1 MAKKRIHQIA
11 KELDV
16 ASADILFLAKELGLE
31 VKTASSGLTPEEEE
45 LVVLSFN
52 ETKNNED
59 TANNDEVSTSDS
71 VSDDDDKPQELED
84 KAEPSEDVEDETE
97 TSVDVEVSDNIQI
110 IEIPSKSTPE
120 ELSELI
126 NVDATQIVGDLMNL
140 GIMQSMTSELNDDEI
155 EKLLEK
161 YDLIPEIIEKVE
173 VKRSEIL
180 QLEEFIDTDE
190 ELLVRSPIITV
201 MGHVDH
207 GKTSLLDYIR
217 NEKVADGEAGGITQH
232 VGAYK
237 VDTGELGITFIDTPG
252 HEAFTQMR
260 ARGANVTDIVVL
272 VVAADDGIMP
282 QTIEAINH
290 SKAAGV
296 PIVVA
301 VNKCDLPDANP
312 ALVKADLTKYEIIAE
327 DLGGDTPVVEVSALK
342 GDGIDDLLETLSLVA
357 EIEELKSNPNANA
370 SGYIIESRMEV
381 GRGNVATVV
390 VTRGTLKQGDFLYAG
405 GAFCRIKSMFDH
417 TNKILKKVIPGSPVD
432 IIGWDES
439 PNSGDQFVVVKNQKE
454 AKSKAEENKT
464 LLKDFDSS
472 AYTVQ
477 SRVSEMMKLLQEGEL
492 NTINIILKADTNG
505 SVEAI
510 KDGLMKLSSD
520 EVQIQIVH
528 SAVGG
533 IVLSD
538 VDLAGATSSLIVGFN
553 VRPDSQ
559 ARNMAQSKGIDVRT
573 YQIIYELLDDI
584 TEALQGEMTIKTEE
598 AVIGMVDVRTTF
610 RAPKVGVVAGSIVT
624 EGRVEIDSKAR
635 LLRDGVVIYEGTVT
649 SLRRF
654 KDNVEKVLEG
664 LECGIGLTDYK
675 DIKEGDV
682 IEILGEV
689 EIK

>member
-31 VKTASSGLTPEEEE
+31 VKTASSGLTSEEEE

-52 ETKNNED
+52 ETKDNEN
-59 TANNDEVSTSDS
+59 TTNNDVVSTSDS
-71 VSDDDDKPQELED
+71 TSDAEDKPQEVEEKADPVED
-84 KAEPSEDVEDETE
+84 AEDETE
-97 TSVDVEVSDNIQI
+97 PSVDVEVSDNIQI

-140 GIMQSMTSELNDDEI
+140 GIMQSMNSELNDDEI

-180 QLEEFIDTDE
+180 QLEEFSDTDE
-190 ELLVRSPIITV
+190 ELVVRSPIITV

-439 PNSGDQFVVVKNQKE
+439 PNSGDQFVVVKSQKE

>member
-16 ASADILFLAKELGLE
+16 ASADIVFLANELGFE
-31 VKTASSGLTPEEEE
+31 VKTASSGLTLEQEE
-45 LVVLSFN
+45 LVLLAFS
-52 ETKNNED
+52 EKNLPVEKTEPVTED
-59 TANNDEVSTSDS
+59 IINDELQ
-71 VSDDDDKPQELED
+71 KEED
-84 KAEPSEDVEDETE
+84 IEKDIEEIAETE
-97 TSVDVEVSDNIQI
+97 DILKEEKEITIVEVQSG
-110 IEIPSKSTPE
+110 STPE
-120 ELSELI
+120 VLSEII
-126 NVDATQIVGDLMNL
+126 NIDATQIVGDLMSL
-140 GIMQSMTSELNDDEI
+140 GIMQSMNSELKNEEI

-161 YDLIPEIIEKVE
+161 YDLIPEFIEKIE

-180 QLEEFIDTDE
+180 DLQEFIDEDKD
-190 ELLVRSPIITV
+190 LSVRAPIITV

-237 VDTGELGITFIDTPG
+237 VDSGELGITFIDTPG

-272 VVAADDGIMP
+272 VVAADDGVMP

-312 ALVKADLTKYEIIAE
+312 ALIKADLTKYEIIAE
-327 DLGGDTPVVEVSALK
+327 DLGGDTPIVEVSALK
-342 GDGIDDLLETLSLVA
+342 GDGVDDLLETLSLVA
-357 EIEELKSNPNANA
+357 EIEELKANPNTEA
-370 SGYIIESRMEV
+370 SGYIIESRMET

-405 GAFCRIKSMFDH
+405 GAFCRVKSMFDH
-417 TNKILKKVIPGSPVD
+417 TNKMLKNVIPGSPVD

-439 PNSGDQFVVVKNQKE
+439 PNSGDQFVAVKNQKE
-454 AKSKAEENKT
+454 AKSKAEANKT
-464 LLKDFDSS
+464 VLKEFDSS
-472 AYTVQ
+472 SYTVQ

-492 NTINIILKADTNG
+492 NTINLILKADTNG

-510 KDGLMKLSSD
+510 KDGLLKLSTD

-533 IVLSD
+533 ILLSD
-538 VDLAGATSSLIVGFN
+538 VDLAGATDSLIVGFN

-610 RAPKVGVVAGSIVT
+610 RAPKVGVVAGSIVS
-624 EGRVEIDSKAR
+624 EGRVELNSKAR

-654 KDNVEKVLEG
+654 KDNVERVLEG

-689 EIK
+689 EITQ

>member
-16 ASADILFLAKELGLE
+16 ASADIVFLANELGIE

-45 LVVLSFN
+45 LVLLAFN
-52 ETKNNED
+52 EQNVTED
-59 TANNDEVSTSDS
+59 STT
-71 VSDDDDKPQELED
+71 DDKVEIIEETDSTDSETQETQT
-84 KAEPSEDVEDETE
+84 DEKDDEQTDTE
-97 TSVDVEVSDNIQI
+97 SVDIQI
-110 IEIPSKSTPE
+110 IEVPSGCTPE
-120 ELSELI
+120 ELSSII
-126 NVDATQIVGDLMNL
+126 NIDATQIVGDLMSL
-140 GIMQSMTSELNDDEI
+140 GIMQSMTSQLKDKEI
-155 EKLLEK
+155 ETLLEK
-161 YDLIPEIIEKVE
+161 YDLMPEIVEKVE
-173 VKRSEIL
+173 IKRSEIL
-180 QLEEFIDTDE
+180 ALQEFQDE
-190 ELLVRSPIITV
+190 EQNLTVRSPIITV

-237 VDTGELGITFIDTPG
+237 VESGDLGITFIDTPG

-342 GDGIDDLLETLSLVA
+342 GDGVDDLLETLSLVA
-357 EIEELKSNPNANA
+357 EIEELKANPNTNA

-405 GAFCRIKSMFDH
+405 GAFCRVKSMFDH
-417 TNKILKKVIPGSPVD
+417 TNKVLKNVIPGSPVD

-439 PNSGDQFVVVKNQKE
+439 PNSGDQFVAVKSQKE
-454 AKSKAEENKT
+454 AKAKAEQNKT

-472 AYTVQ
+472 SYTVQ
-477 SRVSEMMKLLQEGEL
+477 SRVSEMMQLLQEGEL
-492 NTINIILKADTNG
+492 NTINVILKADTNG

-510 KDGLMKLSSD
+510 KDGLLKLSSD
-520 EVQIQIVH
+520 EVQIEIVH

-538 VDLAGATSSLIVGFN
+538 VDLAGATNSLIVGFN